1 MFYPVLTLAI
11 HHLLSRPLRTVLT
24 IFGVGIGVSAA
35 MAMSLANEEV
45 FRSFEHTVTSV
56 VGKTTIHVTATEG
69 LLDEQVVIPIRT
81 HQAVQSVS
89 PIITLSSKVILPSR
103 EAQSLRIQAVDLLE
117 WRGAGMLN
125 FPFNSSSAGTTD
137 SSLEYL
143 ISSDVLFLHQETAKQ
158 FNLEVGESLTLA
170 IGNHRYEVTL
180 GGVFATERLGQTWDS
195 FAVMDIAAAQTL
207 FDLVGYVNRL
217 DLETDPDVSIEN
229 VIQDLQQTL
238 GPTISVER
246 PAQRNQQVERMLR
259 SFQLNLT
266 TLSMVGLFVG
276 VFLVYNAVGFSVV
289 QYRREIGILRALGM
303 FRGQIGLLFLGEAAV
318 VGTLGGACGTVLGVF
333 FAKILVVLESETV
346 SELYTSVAVGSVELT
361 PWLLAVGCVLGL
373 GLSILGALGPCWE
386 ASRTAPALALAPG
399 QYEDTRQN
407 RYGVFTCVAAALFL
421 VALGLSMLGP
431 VNGIP
436 VFGYAAAFCLLLA
449 CTCLAPLCI
458 HALRGIMN
466 LPFKTSFG
474 LAAHLAAD
482 QIIRTPGRNS
492 MTLSALMVGIAIM
505 VGVGVMVQSF
515 RATVETWIDQ
525 TMMAD
530 LIVTPQSGLTDS
542 SQSDRRSLLSEN
554 ILSAASGVQG
564 VAAVD
569 PYRQVRIQ
577 VGSTTVSLVARD
589 FRIHANRSQY
599 LFVQGDSDSLL
610 QQALT
615 KNGLIVSEVLAR
627 RLEVEVGESLM
638 LPTRQGLRGFPVVGV
653 FYDYATDG
661 GKVVLDRGLY
671 KELWGDTSASV
682 LAIYRDPQTTPKI
695 LRERLQTALTPL
707 MPVTIISNQES
718 RAEILEI
725 FDRTFRVTHGLELIA
740 VLVGLLGIVNTLL
753 TAIIERQREFAT
765 YRAIGAG
772 VRQIQAMV
780 LWESLIL
787 GAIGAVLGLLA
798 GLLLAALLIFVINK
812 QSFGW
817 TIQFVVSWG
826 TLVGAV
832 TVAGVAAIVAG
843 YLPARWVT
851 KGVIAEGL
859 RYE

>member
-1 MFYPVLTLAI
+1 MFYPILTLAI
-11 HHLLSRPLRTVLT
+11 HHIWSRPWRTGLT
-24 IFGVGIGVSAA
+24 VFGVGIGVSAA
-35 MAMSLANEEV
+35 MAMSVANEEV
-45 FRSFEHTVTSV
+45 FRSFEQTVTQV
-56 VGKTTIHVTATEG
+56 VGTATIQVTATEG
-69 LLDEQVVIPIRT
+69 LLDEQVVISIRK
-81 HQAVQSVS
+81 HPAVVS
-89 PIITLSSKVILPSR
+89 ANPVINISATAILPSGDS
-103 EAQSLRIQAVDLLE
+103 QSIRLHAVDVLE
-117 WRGAGMLN
+117 WLSADTLK
-125 FPFNSSSAGTTD
+125 FSSAD
-137 SSLEYL
+137 SQESSLDYL
-143 ISSDVLFLHQETAKQ
+143 INPDVFFLHQETAKR
-158 FNLEVGESLTLA
+158 FNLQVGDALGLVV
-170 IGNHRYEVTL
+170 GNRRYEVTL
-180 GGVFATERLGQTWDS
+180 GGVFDAAQAGQSWDS
-195 FAVMDIAAAQTL
+195 LAVMDIAAAQTL
-207 FDLVGYVNRL
+207 FDLVGYVDRF
-217 DLETDPDVSIEN
+217 DLTTQAGAN
-229 VIQDLQQTL
+229 TQAVIQDLQQTL
-238 GPTISVER
+238 GPTVSVGR

-303 FRGQIGLLFLGEAAV
+303 FRNQIGLLFLGEAAV
-318 VGTLGGACGTVLGVF
+318 VGVLGGALGTILGVF
-333 FAKILVVLESETV
+333 FAKFLVVLESQTV

-361 PWLLAVGCVLGL
+361 PALLAAGSVLGL
-373 GLSILGALGPCWE
+373 VISILGALGPCWE
-386 ASRTAPALALAPG
+386 ASHTEPARALAPG

-407 RYGVFTCVAAALFL
+407 RYGVFTTVAAALFL
-421 VALGLSMLGP
+421 LAFGLSSLAP
-431 VNGIP
+431 INGIP
-436 VFGYAAAFCLLLA
+436 VYGYAAAFCLLLA

-466 LPFKTSFG
+466 LPFKSSLG
-474 LAAHLAAD
+474 LSAHLAAD

-492 MTLSALMVGIAIM
+492 MTLSAMMVGIAIM

-530 LIVTPQSGLTDS
+530 LIVTPQLDVLEASQAGKDS
-542 SQSDRRSLLSEN
+542 HFPESFLLAV
-554 ILSAASGVQG
+554 SAVPG

-577 VGSTTVSLVARD
+577 VGSSTVILVGRD
-589 FRIHANRSQY
+589 FHIHADRSQY
-599 LFVQGDSDSLL
+599 LFVDGDSDTRL
-610 QQALT
+610 QEALK
-615 KNGLIVSEVLAR
+615 KNGVILSEVLAK

-638 LPTRQGLRGFPVVGV
+638 LPTRQGSHEFPVVGI

-661 GKVVLDRGLY
+661 GKVVMDRALY
-671 KELWGDTSASV
+671 KKFWEDASASV
-682 LAIYRDPQTTPKI
+682 LAVYRDPQITAEA
-695 LRERLQTALTPL
+695 LRDRLNNALTPL
-707 MPVTIISNQES
+707 MPITTISNQEL

-740 VLVGLLGIVNTLL
+740 VVVGLLGIVNTLL
-753 TAIIERQREFAT
+753 TAIVERQREFAT
-765 YRAIGAG
+765 FRALGAG
-772 VRQIQAMV
+772 VRQIQGMV
-780 LWESLIL
+780 FWESLIL

-817 TIQFVVSWG
+817 TIQFVVSPS
-826 TLVGAV
+826 TLIGAI
-832 TVAGVAAIVAG
+832 TVAALAAITAA